1 VIIVVVLVGI
11 VVVLAAVLPL
21 TIFVRCRRI
30 DAMRNQKLRDSYAA
44 AISDVNAGD
53 AQPWESHF
61 DANENAPKFDEMVW
75 KLWRPVSSFY
85 EAGRGPAR

>member
-1 VIIVVVLVGI
+1 VIIALVLVGV

-30 DAMRNQKLRDSYAA
+30 DAIRNQKLRESYAA
-44 AISDVNAGD
+44 AISDVNSGAG
-53 AQPWESHF
+53 QPWESHF

-85 EAGRGPAR
+85 EAGGPAR